1 MSRIDRRNWT
11 NEQIGV
17 SNQQS
22 LFDLMDDVMK
32 MAYRI
37 TDEEYDHLCEV
48 LTDEEL
54 DLVVTEEP
62 TFAQKRQ
69 MIELLNR
76 HITY

>member
-11 NEQIGV
+11 NEQFGA

-32 MAYRI
+32 IGYRI

-48 LTDEEL
+48 LTEAEL
-54 DLVVTEEP
+54 DLVITEEP

-76 HITY
+76 HIAY